1 MKTSELLTRIAEAI
15 KDNQALTAFCQ
26 EHFRRAP
33 EVRIGLDPETPP
45 DRENYPVVN
54 IFRMSHSRSNNI
66 KRRAWAVLLGVGV
79 CAPGSAALD
88 NGVIV
93 INGELLAE
101 DMRELAEEAVFNAM
115 LGKVETSSDVPDGV
129 PLPYHLCWST
139 LQFDNIP

>member
-1 MKTSELLTRIAEAI
+1 MRTSELLTRIAEAI
-15 KDNQALTAFCQ
+15 KDNAPLNVWCM
-26 EHFRRAP
+26 EHFRRTP

-54 IFRMSHSRSNNI
+54 IFRMSHNRSNNI
-66 KRRAWAVLLGVGV
+66 KRRAWVVLLGVGV
-79 CAPGSAALD
+79 CAPGPASLE

-101 DMRELAEEAVFNAM
+101 DMRELAEEAVFTAR
-115 LGKVETSSDVPDGV
+115 LGKVETSSDVSDGV

-139 LQFDNIP
+139 LQFENIP